1 MGNQMKSSAIWNKK
15 AQVNF
20 SKTTKKQK
28 KTSFAFDQVK
38 KICAVFKFITA
49 EKLFNEHKLL

>member
-1 MGNQMKSSAIWNKK
+1 MKSSAIWNKW

-28 KTSFAFDQVK
+28 KTLCFFDQVK

-49 EKLFNEHKLL
+49 KKLFDEHKLL